1 MLMFL
6 PAWLKGSLA
15 ALFFGLNT
23 LFWTCSLYV
32 FAVLKLL
39 IPVPAI
45 RRLCSRAMIW
55 IAETWISGNGLDM
68 ALFHRIRWDV
78 EGLDEL
84 RADRSYLVCA
94 NHQAWTDIVVL
105 QKIFNKRIPF
115 LRFFLKRE
123 LLYVPL
129 LGLAWWA
136 LDFPFMRRYTKAQ
149 IAKDPRRRGQ
159 DLEATRRACERFRGS
174 PVAVLNFLEGTR
186 FSQEKHRRQASPYR
200 NLLAPK
206 TGGLAFVIGSMGD
219 QFDALLDVTIFYP
232 QGPANLWGLF
242 SGKIDE
248 VVVRVRRCPI
258 PPELLGGRYQEDS
271 EYRIRLQAWV
281 RSIWEQKDRL
291 VEELK
296 AGARELAGPQET
308 RA

>member
-1 MLMFL
+1 MFAFL

-23 LFWTCSLYV
+23 LFWTVMLYV
-32 FAVLKLL
+32 FAILKLL
-39 IPVPAI
+39 MPVPVL
-45 RRLCSRAMIW
+45 RRFFSRVMVW
-55 IAETWISGNGLDM
+55 IAETWISANSVDM
-68 ALFHRIRWDV
+68 ALFHRIRWDIQ
-78 EGLDEL
+78 GLEQL
-84 RADRSYLVCA
+84 SPNRSYLVCA

-136 LDFPFMRRYTKAQ
+136 LDFPFMRRYTKEQ

-174 PVAVLNFLEGTR
+174 PVSVLNFLEGTR
-186 FSQEKHRRQASPYR
+186 FSEAKHRRQASVYR
-200 NLLAPK
+200 NLLEPK

-232 QGPANLWGLF
+232 EGPANLWGLF
-242 SGKIDE
+242 SGKISE

-258 PPELLGGRYQEDS
+258 PPELIGGKYQEDS
-271 EYRIRLQAWV
+271 EYRIKLQAWV

-296 AGARELAGPQET
+296 AGAHELAGPSGSRT
-308 RA
+308 